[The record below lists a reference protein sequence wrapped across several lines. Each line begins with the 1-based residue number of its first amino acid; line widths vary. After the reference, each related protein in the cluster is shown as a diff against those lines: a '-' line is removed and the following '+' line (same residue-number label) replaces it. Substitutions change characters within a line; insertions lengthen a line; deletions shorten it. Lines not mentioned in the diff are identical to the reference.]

1 MPEPHQPSPQGPSD
15 DTSVDPAAPADVAP
29 APDTEELLRR
39 ADLKAQEH
47 HDAWLRAK
55 AEAEN
60 IRKRTAIELT
70 NAYKYAVEAIAAD
83 LLPVKDSLE
92 ATLAAESAALET
104 LSAAL
109 IVLPETRIWGLALGA
124 MVLIAA
130 VSTVTWHR
138 EYKHLPPGVAL
149 AALTGIE
156 LAIVL
161 RGG

>member
-1 MPEPHQPSPQGPSD
+1 MPILQIPIAS
-15 DTSVDPAAPADVAP
+15 AI
-29 APDTEELLRR
+29 
-39 ADLKAQEH
+39 
-47 HDAWLRAK
+47 AWLLAF
-55 AEAEN
+55 AFTGAG
-60 IRKRTAIELT
+60 IF
-70 NAYKYAVEAIAAD
+70 NAMGGAVVQAQFLRWGYPAWWNFI
-83 LLPVKDSLE
+83 
-92 ATLAAESAALET
+92 TAALEM

-138 EYKHLPPGVAL
+138 EYQHLPPGVAL

-156 LAIVL
+156 LALVL